1 MIFGFGQI
9 IIVSRRDNMC
19 IWHFHSSHLFGMW
32 IYGFIY
38 LNLAIMLVVF
48 FIDFS
53 WSDHKNSYSWFT
65 QSKDTHAACTL
76 KNERKY
82 LKDMLQATMLALS
95 SKPLFPAINLT
106 IGCNSTNRLSE
117 SSKQCVCVSLIF
129 RGFLFLA
136 KIPNWN
142 WESFGASMSKM

>member
-1 MIFGFGQI
+1 MARLLLFHFEIICVFDIFI
-9 IIVSRRDNMC
+9 LR
-19 IWHFHSSHLFGMW
+19 
-32 IYGFIY
+32 IY
-38 LNLAIMLVVF
+38 LACEFMVL
-48 FIDFS
+48 FIS
-53 WSDHKNSYSWFT
+53 T
-65 QSKDTHAACTL
+65 LQSCWLYFLLIFHEVIIKIATLDLHSQRTHMQHAHCTL

-82 LKDMLQATMLALS
+82 LTGMLQATMLALS

-136 KIPNWN
+136 KIPN
-142 WESFGASMSKM
+142 